1 MSETNGASAWS
12 AARGDKWRAHLAGM
26 EATLEPIDDPLL
38 TALELDA
45 PYRIAEIGCG
55 GGGTALQIVDR
66 APAGSVVHGFDI
78 APGLVE
84 IARSRVPPDA
94 RDLVFTVADMAKT
107 APEQRYDR
115 LVSRLGIM
123 FFDEPAAAF
132 ANLAH
137 WLVPGGRFAFAAWN
151 KPAEN
156 PWMATVREV
165 VAQLVD
171 LPPPEPNAP
180 GPFRYGDID
189 LLRGLL
195 DGAGFSEVDARPWR
209 GALTIGGGLPPAQ
222 AARFALAAFSTF
234 ADLLAQAGDAA
245 LAAAQH
251 ALTARFDEHVDGKVV
266 KLGAAVHI
274 VTGTVR

>member
-1 MSETNGASAWS
+1 MSETNGAAAWS
-12 AARGDKWRAHLAGM
+12 ATRGDKWRAHLAGM
-26 EATLEPIDDPLL
+26 
-38 TALELDA
+38 TALALDA

-78 APGLVE
+78 APGLV
-84 IARSRVPPDA
+84 AMASSRVPPDA

-107 APEQRYDR
+107 APERPYDR

-132 ANLAH
+132 ANLAR
-137 WLVPGGRFAFAAWN
+137 WLVPGGRFAFAAWD
-151 KPAEN
+151 KLAEN
-156 PWMATVREV
+156 PWLATVREV

-171 LPPPEPNAP
+171 VAPPEPNVP
-180 GPFRYGDID
+180 GPFRYSDVEV
-189 LLRGLL
+189 LRGLL
-195 DGAGFSEVDARPWR
+195 AGAGFSAIDVQPWR

-234 ADLLAQAGDAA
+234 ADLLAAAGDAA
-245 LAAAQH
+245 LAEAQR
-251 ALTARFDEHVDGKVV
+251 ALTARFDEHVDDKVV
-266 KLGAAVHI
+266 KLNAAVHI
-274 VTGTVR
+274 VTGTIPSSR